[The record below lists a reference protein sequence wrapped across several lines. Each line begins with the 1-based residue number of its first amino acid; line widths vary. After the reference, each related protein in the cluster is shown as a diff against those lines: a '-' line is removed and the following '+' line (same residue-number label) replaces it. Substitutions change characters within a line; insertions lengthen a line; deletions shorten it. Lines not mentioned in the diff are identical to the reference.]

1 MTDLAALPGSPRTAR
16 QKALLAAKVL
26 LGLLAIAILVALAL
40 LRTWPPLNV
49 VMSGSMEPT
58 IKVGDVVVMGRLD
71 RPARVGDVV
80 AVHPPQSIQ
89 SNLNYPATVIHR
101 IVEIDPGGRVY
112 TKGDARKQ
120 RDPFTEPRDAIE
132 THVVATIPGVGRIVA
147 FFTSPLGLIWVGLGL
162 LLFVLLPY
170 FELKRDQ
177 MELEQAELGS
187 LSSLRLE
194 LQEVAQRVEASRGE
208 AAQRL
213 LPAAAAAEPLPQ
225 PVAAETTSG
234 ELEEM
239 RGTIRELVGAV
250 GEYGE
255 HLRSHTAVLKGMS
268 AASQDLAAT
277 VAALR
282 TILPTPPSVATPP
295 AAPPPQPVTSPLQS
309 LALPPRPAA
318 PPPRLAPPSQAVP
331 PPLQP
336 AAPAP
341 QPAAPPPPQPPPA
354 TQPAL
359 AAPQPQ
365 QPIWGAADQ
374 ARYEAQRLALWR
386 ERRALEI
393 AAEMGFHNP
402 IDAAGRA
409 PLGDAADDEGVE
421 RALWTLAFE
430 NPHLLGA

>member
-1 MTDLAALPGSPRTAR
+1 MNDGDLLVDAAGSPRTAR

-26 LGLLAIAILVALAL
+26 LGLLAIAVLVALAL
-40 LRTWPPLNV
+40 LRTWPPLDV
-49 VMSGSMEPT
+49 VMSGSMEPAIDT
-58 IKVGDVVVMGRLD
+58 GDVVVMGRLD

-89 SNLNYPATVIHR
+89 NNLNYPPTIIHR
-101 IVEIDPGGRVY
+101 IVEIDPGGKVY

-170 FELKRDQ
+170 FELRRDQ
-177 MELEQAELGS
+177 MELEQAEVGS
-187 LSSLRLE
+187 LSHLRLE

-225 PVAAETTSG
+225 PGAAETTSG

-239 RGTIRELVGAV
+239 QGTMRELVGAV

-255 HLRSHTAVLKGMS
+255 HLRSHTAVLQGMS

-277 VAALR
+277 VATLR
-282 TILPTPPSVATPP
+282 TILPTPPSVATP
-295 AAPPPQPVTSPLQS
+295 
-309 LALPPRPAA
+309 
-318 PPPRLAPPSQAVP
+318 
-331 PPLQP
+331 
-336 AAPAP
+336 
-341 QPAAPPPPQPPPA
+341 PAAPPPPQPPPA

-365 QPIWGAADQ
+365 QPIWGTADQ

-430 NPHLLGA
+430 NPRLLGS